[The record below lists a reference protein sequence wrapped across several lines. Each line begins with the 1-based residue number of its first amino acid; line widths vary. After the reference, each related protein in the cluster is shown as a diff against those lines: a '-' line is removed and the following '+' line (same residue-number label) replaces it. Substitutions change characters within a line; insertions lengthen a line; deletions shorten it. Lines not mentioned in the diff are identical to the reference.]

1 MHACNVAFSETFVL
15 RLKPHW
21 LHSELLKHWLHSPK
35 DALSTFFTAPHT
47 FPELYCET
55 WLLRQGSVPRVCGI
69 VQKVEKAFVVF
80 SNLASVQCSFWF
92 PGGGR
97 GQSGWQKLAGFRRKQ
112 KMPLILSSSA
122 YLQIHGNIYS
132 RNKSLKVL
140 ISPQNNVCCGL
151 KYLLNAV
158 RPFAQFLPPWGQLS
172 LL

>member
-15 RLKPHW
+15 RSKPHW

-80 SNLASVQCSFWF
+80 F
-92 PGGGR
+92 
-97 GQSGWQKLAGFRRKQ
+97 QSCLSAVFV
-112 KMPLILSSSA
+112 LILRGEEGTIRVAEVGRLSA
-122 YLQIHGNIYS
+122 KAKNAFNSFVGRVFPNLRLKTLFLNVLPKSQQKHNFLHVLLQIQGNI
-132 RNKSLKVL
+132 VFL
-140 ISPQNNVCCGL
+140 IF
-151 KYLLNAV
+151 LNA
-158 RPFAQFLPPWGQLS
+158 
-172 LL
+172 

>member
-15 RLKPHW
+15 RSKPHW

-80 SNLASVQCSFWF
+80 FQSCLSAVFVLILR
-92 PGGGR
+92 GRR
-97 GQSGWQKLAGFRRKQ
+97 GQSGWQKLAAFRRKQ
-112 KMPLILSSSA
+112 KMPSILSSGV
-122 YLQIHGNIYS
+122 YLQIHGN
-132 RNKSLKVL
+132 LVL
-140 ISPQNNVCCGL
+140 HIL
-151 KYLLNAV
+151 EIKA
-158 RPFAQFLPPWGQLS
+158 
-172 LL
+172 

>member
-15 RLKPHW
+15 RSKPHW

-80 SNLASVQCSFWF
+80 FQSCLSAVFLLILR
-92 PGGGR
+92 GRR
-97 GQSGWQKLAGFRRKQ
+97 GQQGWQKLATFRRKQ
-112 KMPLILSSSA
+112 KMPSILSSGV
-122 YLQIHGNIYS
+122 YLQMHGN
-132 RNKSLKVL
+132 LVL
-140 ISPQNNVCCGL
+140 HIL
-151 KYLLNAV
+151 EIKA
-158 RPFAQFLPPWGQLS
+158 
-172 LL
+172 

>member
-47 FPELYCET
+47 FPGLYCET

-80 SNLASVQCSFWF
+80 FKSCLSAVFV
-92 PGGGR
+92 
-97 GQSGWQKLAGFRRKQ
+97 
-112 KMPLILSSSA
+112 LILRGKEGTIRVAEVGRLSA
-122 YLQIHGNIYS
+122 KSKNAFNSFVGRVFANNGNIVFDILEI
-132 RNKSLKVL
+132 K
-140 ISPQNNVCCGL
+140 
-151 KYLLNAV
+151 A
-158 RPFAQFLPPWGQLS
+158 
-172 LL
+172 

>member
-15 RLKPHW
+15 RSKPHW

-80 SNLASVQCSFWF
+80 FQSCLSAVFVLILRGEEGTIRVAEVGSLLA
-92 PGGGR
+92 
-97 GQSGWQKLAGFRRKQ
+97 KA
-112 KMPLILSSSA
+112 KMPSILSSGV
-122 YLQIHGNIYS
+122 YLQIHGNLVLHILEKKL
-132 RNKSLKVL
+132 KSLNIIIKWRV
-140 ISPQNNVCCGL
+140 QGL
-151 KYLLNAV
+151 KYL
-158 RPFAQFLPPWGQLS
+158 
-172 LL
+172 

>member
-15 RLKPHW
+15 RSKPHW

-80 SNLASVQCSFWF
+80 FQSCLSAVFVLILRGEEGTIRVAEVGSLLA
-92 PGGGR
+92 
-97 GQSGWQKLAGFRRKQ
+97 KA
-112 KMPLILSSSA
+112 KMPSILSSGV
-122 YLQIHGNIYS
+122 YLQIHGN
-132 RNKSLKVL
+132 LVL
-140 ISPQNNVCCGL
+140 HILEIKFKGLNIIIKWRVPGL
-151 KYLLNAV
+151 KYL
-158 RPFAQFLPPWGQLS
+158 
-172 LL
+172 